1 MATTLMD
8 QAVACHER
16 MLELADSDRPNA
28 IQQALKGVKLFAL
41 LHQQNIPLP
50 DWVPILEEQ
59 CCRYGAIWVHEWLR
73 ESDAI
78 LQHQDGHQW
87 VSQALDCMDRLEQL
101 HDSPLDW
108 LAQMR
113 DFLLQLPPAVA
124 AQSIAVEVQ
133 RLVVIGNS
141 QADSLRLA
149 LASAIPHAEIIGY
162 PWESL
167 TKPDNGARLQQLLAN
182 TDILVMQQLPSG
194 YPDGIK
200 IAIDGLPSLLPVG
213 ARVITV
219 PNLHY
224 EGHHPW
230 IGYLQ
235 DADGQLAGLRG
246 ESPLGDYHDFLAMAA
261 ARRGLEVGDLLQR
274 PAPPGLVEA
283 IGQAHSQSLAEL
295 RRQEANCD
303 LGLSDWIAHR
313 YRPAAVMHSIDQ
325 PTQATVQQL
334 LQRLLAQLTP
344 TAQAPG
350 LQLAT
355 DQALNQH
362 QRPAISIPIHP
373 WVRQSLQIEQWAD
386 GWGQEGG
393 QAWTIH
399 EQLAS
404 SIAFYRRYP
413 WIGEANLGHP
423 KHRFAEQCLDL
434 LTPGAPAASPRAG
447 APTTAALINYF
458 NDYDMLAAQLDT
470 GCLDPYDRIYIW
482 DGPYSYLLSI
492 SLFASVETRLDQ
504 TELGQRLLADPRVVY
519 HYQKWSDEGEKRQEA
534 YAAIKEDVVVLH
546 DTDEFFRLD
555 HQQLLRFWKS
565 SYAVGSMLLQN
576 LYAGGFY
583 GSNSHYATNQLRNLP
598 QKRVVFKRSAISP
611 ARHLDYCW
619 LVGVEQHPTDET
631 LVDQQPFGHAYHLT
645 ACRTPR
651 GQAAKMSFYMALAT
665 KNQTNHPVADRLK
678 QLAQDGFINLAQA
691 QEIFLRGDPAYGGI
705 PHPNFGLALL
715 PRIIDPSFPETAIK
729 ALLAATTRVG
739 PGHYPML
746 PRYPLYV
753 WIEPQDANLSIKLK
767 QAQPFTLKSW
777 AWYQGQPAQAAEP
790 LSSHTSCLEL
800 QLPQLPG
807 LIGHLIELQVE
818 GSDPDI
824 CLVDV
829 AITSETDADAEAN
842 ESPPSIPTAS
852 TEASPRAGAPTTAA
866 LINYFNDYDM
876 LAGLLDTGCL
886 DPYDRIYIWDGPYSY
901 LLSISL
907 FANAETRL
915 DQTELGQRLLA
926 DPRVVYHY
934 QKWSDEG
941 EKRRDAYAA
950 TKEDVIVLHDTDEFF
965 RLDHQQLL
973 RFWKS
978 SYSVGSLFMQNLYAG
993 GLYGTDSFYATN
1005 ELEKLPHKRIIFKRS
1020 AISPARHLDYCW
1032 LVLVEQ
1038 QPTDETLVDQQPL
1051 GHAYHLTACRTPRGQ
1066 AAKMSFYMALGAKNQ
1081 TNHPVADRLQQ
1092 LAQENSINLA
1102 QAQEILL
1109 RGNPVYGGIPNPD
1122 SGMALLPRIIDP
1134 SFPETAI
1141 KALLAAT
1148 KRVGPGSY
1156 PMLIRYPL
1164 YVWIQP
1170 QDANLSIK
1178 FKQAQ
1183 PLTLKCW
1190 AWCQGQPAQAA
1201 EPLSSHTSCLELQL
1215 PQLPGLIGHLIKLQV
1230 EGSDPDI
1237 CLVDVAITSEPDADA
1252 EVNEALPSIPTAPT
1266 ADTLFDC
1273 VWTADRPLAALEAF
1287 AERRLPQITTDAK
1300 ALFEFCEAAIYSR
1313 NRRHLHLAWEALQ
1326 RRSADEL
1333 WTMIYSLRCCLIQDR
1348 GAAICS
1354 QLARNLLP
1362 HAAALDG
1369 PNRLLIAA
1377 VLAESYPPPEIGT
1390 LSALLAADHQA
1401 ELTLHQLGHN
1411 PTSPPF
1417 AELQAKHHELLSG
1430 LNSLADEDSYLACLT
1445 YSACAP
1451 SLRRSFHDW
1460 ASPSAIP
1467 TLELEGLLETI
1478 RRAVEAGQGFS
1489 LIRLG
1494 ESEGIA
1500 INSDELGSQ
1509 LMDAVRNA
1517 DWVGI
1522 PDPSQ
1527 TLQGPAFTWTVAAN
1541 LAKNLSLNELL
1552 KIAPKIHP
1560 GGWLI
1565 HYALLDVGCFAAPP
1579 FNSVNGLI
1587 TTMPPA
1593 TGLQLPAKSL
1603 VINSAN
1609 QVNPGTLSLEEH
1621 RQVLTWIEAS
1631 VEPGELFLVNSGTHG
1646 PIHCQAIKARGAI
1659 AIDVGIVLELSSQDI
1674 PRQGVSR
1681 SNPQLAARAD
1691 WAFRAAEALPPI
1703 TPMLADGRAEEAREL
1718 MESILHHQPLSVE
1731 ALLRLAEIEC
1741 HEQQWGKAMDL
1752 LCRANTLEP
1761 QNSRIGAALAELQ
1774 LLLRERTPYGL
1785 GPDICLTTI
1794 STRLH
1799 TLEQVVRSLQRQ
1811 TMPPRRI
1818 HIYLSQN
1825 PHLLDEGVD
1834 PQDARLQAL
1843 NADSTVQLHWVENL
1857 GPYRKFALYLQNPA
1871 NDSDDDRFIT
1881 VDDDTIYPPRFIEYL
1896 ATKHLRHQCVVA
1908 HRGRRMRLRPSR
1920 GFADYTNWHDGLHEP
1935 RLGNLPTG
1943 QSGVIYRRSY
1953 FPADLQLEAALRLAP
1968 THDDL
1973 WLRWLTALQ
1982 GVPALITQPNAAAK
1996 TAVLAFPMAE
2006 ISSSYAKSSLWFAFN
2021 APDAANRVTNDQA
2034 VQAIHNHFMTLGFDI
2049 EKLLRLEEEE
2059 QADFY

>member
-1 MATTLMD
+1 MSPEMATTLMD

-41 LHQQNIPLP
+41 MHQQNIPLP

-213 ARVITV
+213 ARLITV

-729 ALLAATTRVG
+729 ALLAATKRVG
-739 PGHYPML
+739 PGSYPML

-753 WIEPQDANLSIKLK
+753 WIEP
-767 QAQPFTLKSW
+767 
-777 AWYQGQPAQAAEP
+777 
-790 LSSHTSCLEL
+790 
-800 QLPQLPG
+800 
-807 LIGHLIELQVE
+807 
-818 GSDPDI
+818 
-824 CLVDV
+824 
-829 AITSETDADAEAN
+829 
-842 ESPPSIPTAS
+842 
-852 TEASPRAGAPTTAA
+852 R
-866 LINYFNDYDM
+866 
-876 LAGLLDTGCL
+876 
-886 DPYDRIYIWDGPYSY
+886 
-901 LLSISL
+901 
-907 FANAETRL
+907 
-915 DQTELGQRLLA
+915 
-926 DPRVVYHY
+926 
-934 QKWSDEG
+934 
-941 EKRRDAYAA
+941 
-950 TKEDVIVLHDTDEFF
+950 
-965 RLDHQQLL
+965 
-973 RFWKS
+973 
-978 SYSVGSLFMQNLYAG
+978 
-993 GLYGTDSFYATN
+993 
-1005 ELEKLPHKRIIFKRS
+1005 
-1020 AISPARHLDYCW
+1020 
-1032 LVLVEQ
+1032 
-1038 QPTDETLVDQQPL
+1038 
-1051 GHAYHLTACRTPRGQ
+1051 
-1066 AAKMSFYMALGAKNQ
+1066 
-1081 TNHPVADRLQQ
+1081 
-1092 LAQENSINLA
+1092 
-1102 QAQEILL
+1102 
-1109 RGNPVYGGIPNPD
+1109 
-1122 SGMALLPRIIDP
+1122 
-1134 SFPETAI
+1134 
-1141 KALLAAT
+1141 
-1148 KRVGPGSY
+1148 
-1156 PMLIRYPL
+1156 
-1164 YVWIQP
+1164 
-1170 QDANLSIK
+1170 DANLSIK
-1178 FKQAQ
+1178 FKQAH
-1183 PLTLKCW
+1183 PFTLKSW

-1215 PQLPGLIGHLIKLQV
+1215 PQLPDLLGHLIELQV
-1230 EGSDPDI
+1230 ESSDVDL
-1237 CLVDVAITSEPDADA
+1237 CLVDVAITNQPDADA
-1252 EVNEALPSIPTAPT
+1252 KVNEVLPSIPTAPITPT

-1411 PTSPPF
+1411 LTSPPF

-1593 TGLQLPAKSL
+1593 TGLRLPAKSL

-1609 QVNPGTLSLEEH
+1609 QVNPGTLSLEEN

>member
-1 MATTLMD
+1 
-8 QAVACHER
+8 
-16 MLELADSDRPNA
+16 
-28 IQQALKGVKLFAL
+28 
-41 LHQQNIPLP
+41 
-50 DWVPILEEQ
+50 
-59 CCRYGAIWVHEWLR
+59 
-73 ESDAI
+73 
-78 LQHQDGHQW
+78 
-87 VSQALDCMDRLEQL
+87 MDRLEQL

-124 AQSIAVEVQ
+124 AQSKAVEVQ

-149 LASAIPHAEIIGY
+149 LASAIPHAEVICC

-200 IAIDGLPSLLPVG
+200 IALAGLRSLLPVG

-274 PAPPGLVEA
+274 SAPPGLVEA

-295 RRQEANCD
+295 QRQEANCD

-325 PTQATVQQL
+325 PTQATIQQL

-373 WVRQSLQIEQWAD
+373 WVRQSLQLEQWAD
-386 GWGQEGG
+386 GWGQKGG
-393 QAWTIH
+393 QAWPIH

-434 LTPGAPAASPRAG
+434 LSAPLSVYDTICLSDSPCHALLQLAQSCWSQAKTGNHVALDTFINCCWHTRDAELIAKAIHLVGLISKNSPWRDFYNLMLAGASYGSNELCGQAAQALVRHSADFNVLNCAGFNAFSLRLVANYLQQDNSADSQQALAKFLPFLPEVDQMLAQPDLRPQLDKLLALHPELDDNRRALCASVYSRCGPSIRGPWHEWTSPAAIAPAILDNLVKRIQSALDKGEGFSLIRLGDSEGLFLCGRRPDVGG
-447 APTTAALINYF
+447 ATLNGKFIEAN
-458 NDYDMLAAQLDT
+458 LAANRGHLQ
-470 GCLDPYDRIYIW
+470 G
-482 DGPYSYLLSI
+482 
-492 SLFASVETRLDQ
+492 
-504 TELGQRLLADPRVVY
+504 
-519 HYQKWSDEGEKRQEA
+519 DE
-534 YAAIKEDVVVLH
+534 
-546 DTDEFFRLD
+546 
-555 HQQLLRFWKS
+555 HQQLIKRFAAAIEDSDWIGIADIPQCLHGPKQMVTVAEGIAQYWQGHIDHIAPKLVPGGGHVHNCLLYS
-565 SYAVGSMLLQN
+565 GQYA
-576 LYAGGFY
+576 
-583 GSNSHYATNQLRNLP
+583 LP
-598 QKRVVFKRSAISP
+598 PFNRVSGLISP
-611 ARHLDYCW
+611 SLPKGLEGQPIKHFVIPGEHWFRKDTSGEHAHYPVMFERCLDWISRTVKPGQLW
-619 LVGVEQHPTDET
+619 LVGAGILGKIYCQAIRAQGGVAIDVGSVIDLSSGLGNTRGEYREHPYLINPALKAFSSVPASADASAKAKTANTEAKT
-631 LVDQQPFGHAYHLT
+631 FASSPPGSLVSSP
-645 ACRTPR
+645 P
-651 GQAAKMSFYMALAT
+651 AAKT
-665 KNQTNHPVADRLK
+665 
-678 QLAQDGFINLAQA
+678 
-691 QEIFLRGDPAYGGI
+691 PA
-705 PHPNFGLALL
+705 P
-715 PRIIDPSFPETAIK
+715 
-729 ALLAATTRVG
+729 
-739 PGHYPML
+739 
-746 PRYPLYV
+746 
-753 WIEPQDANLSIKLK
+753 
-767 QAQPFTLKSW
+767 
-777 AWYQGQPAQAAEP
+777 
-790 LSSHTSCLEL
+790 TSK
-800 QLPQLPG
+800 P
-807 LIGHLIELQVE
+807 I
-818 GSDPDI
+818 
-824 CLVDV
+824 
-829 AITSETDADAEAN
+829 ADAKVN
-842 ESPPSIPTAS
+842 ESLASIPT
-852 TEASPRAGAPTTAA
+852 T
-866 LINYFNDYDM
+866 
-876 LAGLLDTGCL
+876 
-886 DPYDRIYIWDGPYSY
+886 
-901 LLSISL
+901 
-907 FANAETRL
+907 
-915 DQTELGQRLLA
+915 
-926 DPRVVYHY
+926 
-934 QKWSDEG
+934 
-941 EKRRDAYAA
+941 
-950 TKEDVIVLHDTDEFF
+950 
-965 RLDHQQLL
+965 
-973 RFWKS
+973 
-978 SYSVGSLFMQNLYAG
+978 
-993 GLYGTDSFYATN
+993 
-1005 ELEKLPHKRIIFKRS
+1005 
-1020 AISPARHLDYCW
+1020 PA
-1032 LVLVEQ
+1032 
-1038 QPTDETLVDQQPL
+1038 
-1051 GHAYHLTACRTPRGQ
+1051 
-1066 AAKMSFYMALGAKNQ
+1066 
-1081 TNHPVADRLQQ
+1081 
-1092 LAQENSINLA
+1092 
-1102 QAQEILL
+1102 
-1109 RGNPVYGGIPNPD
+1109 
-1122 SGMALLPRIIDP
+1122 
-1134 SFPETAI
+1134 
-1141 KALLAAT
+1141 
-1148 KRVGPGSY
+1148 
-1156 PMLIRYPL
+1156 
-1164 YVWIQP
+1164 
-1170 QDANLSIK
+1170 
-1178 FKQAQ
+1178 
-1183 PLTLKCW
+1183 
-1190 AWCQGQPAQAA
+1190 
-1201 EPLSSHTSCLELQL
+1201 
-1215 PQLPGLIGHLIKLQV
+1215 
-1230 EGSDPDI
+1230 
-1237 CLVDVAITSEPDADA
+1237 
-1252 EVNEALPSIPTAPT
+1252 
-1266 ADTLFDC
+1266 ADTIFDC
-1273 VWTADRPLAALEAF
+1273 IWTADRPLAALETF
-1287 AERRLPQITTDAK
+1287 AERRLPQITTDAQ

-1369 PNRLLIAA
+1369 NNRLAIAS
-1377 VLAESYPPPEIGT
+1377 VLAEAYPPANSDT
-1390 LSALLAADHQA
+1390 LISLLGAEHQA
-1401 ELTLHQLGHN
+1401 ELTIHQLGD
-1411 PTSPPF
+1411 SSKRLPF

-1451 SLRRSFHDW
+1451 SLRRCFHDW

-1467 TLELEGLLETI
+1467 TSELEGLLETI

-1522 PDPSQ
+1522 PDLSQ

-1565 HYALLDVGCFAAPP
+1565 HYALLDVGCFSAPP
-1579 FNSVNGLI
+1579 FNNVNGLI

-1593 TGLQLPAKSL
+1593 TGLRLPAKSL

-1621 RQVLTWIEAS
+1621 RQVITWIEAS

-1659 AIDVGIVLELSSQDI
+1659 AIDVGTVLELSSQDI

-1752 LCRANTLEP
+1752 LCRANSLEP
-1761 QNSRIGAALAELQ
+1761 QDSRIGAALAELQ

-1834 PQDARLQAL
+1834 PRDARLQAL

-1996 TAVLAFPMAE
+1996 TAALAFPMAE

-2049 EKLLRLEEEE
+2049 EKILRIEEEE

>member
-1 MATTLMD
+1 MATTLID

-16 MLELADSDRPNA
+16 MLKLADSDRPNA
-28 IQQALKGVKLFAL
+28 IQHALNGAKLFAL

-73 ESDAI
+73 ESNSI

-200 IAIDGLPSLLPVG
+200 IAIDGLRSLLPVG

-295 RRQEANCD
+295 QRQEANCD

-362 QRPAISIPIHP
+362 QRPVISIPIHP

-393 QAWTIH
+393 QAWPIH

-482 DGPYSYLLSI
+482 DGPYSYLLSV

-729 ALLAATTRVG
+729 ALLAATKRVG
-739 PGHYPML
+739 PGNYPML

-790 LSSHTSCLEL
+790 LSSHTSCLEV

-818 GSDPDI
+818 SSDVDL

-829 AITSETDADAEAN
+829 AIT
-842 ESPPSIPTAS
+842 
-852 TEASPRAGAPTTAA
+852 
-866 LINYFNDYDM
+866 
-876 LAGLLDTGCL
+876 
-886 DPYDRIYIWDGPYSY
+886 
-901 LLSISL
+901 
-907 FANAETRL
+907 
-915 DQTELGQRLLA
+915 
-926 DPRVVYHY
+926 
-934 QKWSDEG
+934 
-941 EKRRDAYAA
+941 
-950 TKEDVIVLHDTDEFF
+950 
-965 RLDHQQLL
+965 
-973 RFWKS
+973 
-978 SYSVGSLFMQNLYAG
+978 
-993 GLYGTDSFYATN
+993 
-1005 ELEKLPHKRIIFKRS
+1005 
-1020 AISPARHLDYCW
+1020 
-1032 LVLVEQ
+1032 
-1038 QPTDETLVDQQPL
+1038 
-1051 GHAYHLTACRTPRGQ
+1051 
-1066 AAKMSFYMALGAKNQ
+1066 NQ
-1081 TNHPVADRLQQ
+1081 
-1092 LAQENSINLA
+1092 
-1102 QAQEILL
+1102 
-1109 RGNPVYGGIPNPD
+1109 
-1122 SGMALLPRIIDP
+1122 
-1134 SFPETAI
+1134 
-1141 KALLAAT
+1141 
-1148 KRVGPGSY
+1148 
-1156 PMLIRYPL
+1156 
-1164 YVWIQP
+1164 
-1170 QDANLSIK
+1170 
-1178 FKQAQ
+1178 
-1183 PLTLKCW
+1183 
-1190 AWCQGQPAQAA
+1190 
-1201 EPLSSHTSCLELQL
+1201 
-1215 PQLPGLIGHLIKLQV
+1215 
-1230 EGSDPDI
+1230 
-1237 CLVDVAITSEPDADA
+1237 PDADA
-1252 EVNEALPSIPTAPT
+1252 EVNEALPSIPTTPT

-1500 INSDELGSQ
+1500 IKSDELGSQ

-1593 TGLQLPAKSL
+1593 TGLRLPAKSL

-1609 QVNPGTLSLEEH
+1609 QVNPGTLSLEEN

>member
-1 MATTLMD
+1 MSPEMATTLID

-16 MLELADSDRPNA
+16 MLELADSDRPSA
-28 IQQALKGVKLFAL
+28 IQHALNGAKLFAL
-41 LHQQNIPLP
+41 LHQQETTLP

-59 CCRYGAIWVHEWLR
+59 CCRHGAIWLHELLR
-73 ESDAI
+73 ESDSI
-78 LQHQDGHQW
+78 LQHPDGHQW
-87 VSQALDCMDRLEQL
+87 VSQALVSMDRLEQL

-113 DFLLQLPPAVA
+113 DFLLQLSSPVA
-124 AQSIAVEVQ
+124 AQSKAAQSAPAQSVAVEVQ

-141 QADSLRLA
+141 QAYSLRPG
-149 LASAIPHAEIIGY
+149 LASAIPHAEVIFC

-167 TKPDNGARLQQLLAN
+167 TKQDDADRLHQLLAN
-182 TDILVMQQLPSG
+182 TEALLVQQLPSG
-194 YPDGIK
+194 YPNPDGIE
-200 IAIDGLPSLLPVG
+200 IAIQGLRFLLPVG

-230 IGYLQ
+230 IGYIQ

-246 ESPLGDYHDFLAMAA
+246 ASPLGDYHDFLAMAA
-261 ARRGLEVGDLLQR
+261 ASRGLEVGDLLQR
-274 PAPPGLVEA
+274 HAHPGLVEA

-295 RRQEANCD
+295 QRQEANCD

-313 YRPAAVMHSIDQ
+313 YRQAAVMHSIDQ
-325 PTQATVQQL
+325 PTQATIQQL
-334 LQRLLAQLTP
+334 LLRLLAQLTP
-344 TAQAPG
+344 TAQASG
-350 LQLAT
+350 LKLT
-355 DQALNQH
+355 NDQALNQH

-373 WVRQSLQIEQWAD
+373 WVRHSLQLEQWAD
-386 GWGQEGG
+386 TWGQKGG
-393 QAWTIH
+393 QAWPIH

-423 KHRFAEQCLDL
+423 KHRLANHCLDL
-434 LTPGAPAASPRAG
+434 LTPGAPAATPRAG
-447 APTTAALINYF
+447 APSTAALINYF

-492 SLFASVETRLDQ
+492 SLFSSVETRLDQ

-519 HYQKWSDEGEKRQEA
+519 HYQKWNDEGEKRREA

-555 HQQLLRFWKS
+555 RQQLLRFWKS
-565 SYAVGSMLLQN
+565 SCAVGSMLLQN
-576 LYAGGFY
+576 LYAGGLY
-583 GSNSHYATNQLRNLP
+583 ASNFHYATNQLKNLP
-598 QKRVVFKRSAISP
+598 QKRVVFKRSVISP
-611 ARHLDYCW
+611 ANHLDYCW
-619 LVGVEQHPTDET
+619 LVGVEQHPTDES

-645 ACRTPR
+645 ACRTPK

-665 KNQTNHPVADRLK
+665 KNQTNHPVADRLQ
-678 QLAQDGFINLAQA
+678 QLAQDGSINLVQA
-691 QEIFLRGDPAYGGI
+691 QEIFLRGDPSYGGI
-705 PHPNFGLALL
+705 PHPDSGLALL
-715 PRIIDPSFPETAIK
+715 PRIIDP
-729 ALLAATTRVG
+729 
-739 PGHYPML
+739 
-746 PRYPLYV
+746 
-753 WIEPQDANLSIKLK
+753 
-767 QAQPFTLKSW
+767 
-777 AWYQGQPAQAAEP
+777 
-790 LSSHTSCLEL
+790 C
-800 QLPQLPG
+800 
-807 LIGHLIELQVE
+807 
-818 GSDPDI
+818 
-824 CLVDV
+824 
-829 AITSETDADAEAN
+829 
-842 ESPPSIPTAS
+842 
-852 TEASPRAGAPTTAA
+852 
-866 LINYFNDYDM
+866 
-876 LAGLLDTGCL
+876 
-886 DPYDRIYIWDGPYSY
+886 
-901 LLSISL
+901 
-907 FANAETRL
+907 
-915 DQTELGQRLLA
+915 
-926 DPRVVYHY
+926 
-934 QKWSDEG
+934 
-941 EKRRDAYAA
+941 
-950 TKEDVIVLHDTDEFF
+950 
-965 RLDHQQLL
+965 
-973 RFWKS
+973 
-978 SYSVGSLFMQNLYAG
+978 
-993 GLYGTDSFYATN
+993 
-1005 ELEKLPHKRIIFKRS
+1005 
-1020 AISPARHLDYCW
+1020 
-1032 LVLVEQ
+1032 
-1038 QPTDETLVDQQPL
+1038 
-1051 GHAYHLTACRTPRGQ
+1051 
-1066 AAKMSFYMALGAKNQ
+1066 
-1081 TNHPVADRLQQ
+1081 
-1092 LAQENSINLA
+1092 
-1102 QAQEILL
+1102 
-1109 RGNPVYGGIPNPD
+1109 
-1122 SGMALLPRIIDP
+1122 
-1134 SFPETAI
+1134 FPETAI

-1156 PMLIRYPL
+1156 QMLPRYPL

-1183 PLTLKCW
+1183 TLTLKSW

-1215 PQLPGLIGHLIKLQV
+1215 PQLPDLIGHLIELQV
-1230 EGSDPDI
+1230 ENSDTGL
-1237 CLVDVAITSEPDADA
+1237 CLVDVAITSQPDADA

-1273 VWTADRPLAALEAF
+1273 IWRADRPLASLEAF
-1287 AERRLPQITTDAK
+1287 AERRLPQITTDAQ
-1300 ALFEFCEAAIYSR
+1300 ALFEFCDAACYSR

-1326 RRSADEL
+1326 QRPADEL
-1333 WTMIYSLRCCLIQDR
+1333 WTMVYSLRCCLAQEQ
-1348 GAAICS
+1348 GTATCV
-1354 QLARNLLP
+1354 QLARDLLP

-1369 PNRLLIAA
+1369 NNRLAIAA
-1377 VLAESYPPPEIGT
+1377 VLAESSPPPGIGT
-1390 LSALLAADHQA
+1390 LSALLAAEHQA
-1401 ELTLHQLGHN
+1401 ELKLYQLSQN
-1411 PTSPPF
+1411 SRALPF
-1417 AELQAKHHELLSG
+1417 AELLAKHHELLSG
-1430 LNSLADEDSYLACLT
+1430 LNNLADEDHCPACLT

-1467 TLELEGLLETI
+1467 RSELEGLLETI
-1478 RRAVEAGQGFS
+1478 RRAVESGQGFS

-1500 INSDELGSQ
+1500 INSDELGPQ
-1509 LMDAVRNA
+1509 LLDAIRNA

-1527 TLQGPAFTWTVAAN
+1527 TLQGPAFTWTVAAH
-1541 LAKNLSLNELL
+1541 LAKNLSLDDLF

-1565 HYALLDVGCFAAPP
+1565 NHALLDMGCFASPP

-1587 TTMPPA
+1587 ATMPPA

-1603 VINSAN
+1603 VINSADRAN
-1609 QVNPGTLSLEEH
+1609 SGTFSQEEH
-1621 RQVLTWIEAS
+1621 QQVLAWIEAS

-1646 PIHCQAIKARGAI
+1646 PIHCQAIKARGGI
-1659 AIDVGIVLELSSQDI
+1659 AIDVGIALELSSQDI
-1674 PRQGVSR
+1674 PRQGESR
-1681 SNPQLAARAD
+1681 INPQLAARAD

-1718 MESILHHQPLSVE
+1718 MERFLQHQPL
-1731 ALLRLAEIEC
+1731 AAGGLLRMAEIEC
-1741 HEQQWGKAMDL
+1741 HGQQWGRAMDL
-1752 LCRANTLEP
+1752 LSRAHALEP
-1761 QNSRIGAALAELQ
+1761 QDSRIGTALAELQ

-1818 HIYLSQN
+1818 HIYLSQT

-1834 PQDARLQAL
+1834 PRDTRLQAL
-1843 NADSTVQLHWVENL
+1843 GEDSTVQLHWVENL

-1896 ATKHLRHQCVVA
+1896 AAKHLRHQCVVA

-1943 QSGVIYRRSY
+1943 QSGVIYRRAY
-1953 FPADLQLEAALRLAP
+1953 FPADLQLEAALRIAP

-1973 WLRWLTALQ
+1973 WLRWLTAAQ

-1996 TAVLAFPMAE
+1996 TAALAFPTAE
-2006 ISSSYAKSSLWFAFN
+2006 MSSNYAKSSLWFAFN
-2021 APDAANRVTNDQA
+2021 APDAANRVNNDQA
-2034 VQAIHNHFMTLGFDI
+2034 VKAIHNHFMTLGFDI

>member
-1 MATTLMD
+1 MATTLID

-16 MLELADSDRPNA
+16 MLELADSDRKSA
-28 IQQALKGVKLFAL
+28 IQHALKGAKLLAL
-41 LHQQNIPLP
+41 LHKQNTLLP

-59 CCRYGAIWVHEWLR
+59 CCRYGSIWVHEWLR

-87 VSQALDCMDRLEQL
+87 VSQALHCMDRLEQL

-124 AQSIAVEVQ
+124 AQSKAVEVQ

-167 TKPDNGARLQQLLAN
+167 TKPDNGAQLPQLLAN

-200 IAIDGLPSLLPVG
+200 IALAGLRSLLPVG

-261 ARRGLEVGDLLQR
+261 ARRGLEVDDLLQR

-295 RRQEANCD
+295 QRQEANCD
-303 LGLSDWIAHR
+303 LGLSDWIAHW

-325 PTQATVQQL
+325 PTQATIQQL

-373 WVRQSLQIEQWAD
+373 WVRQSLQLEQWAD
-386 GWGQEGG
+386 GWGQKGG
-393 QAWTIH
+393 QAWPIH

-519 HYQKWSDEGEKRQEA
+519 HYQKWSDEGEKRRDA
-534 YAAIKEDVVVLH
+534 YEAIKEDVVVLH

-565 SYAVGSMLLQN
+565 SHAVGSMLLQN
-576 LYAGGFY
+576 LYAGGLY
-583 GSNSHYATNQLRNLP
+583 GGNSDYATNQLKKLP

-665 KNQTNHPVADRLK
+665 KNQTNHPATVVADRLQ
-678 QLAQDGFINLAQA
+678 QLVQDGSINLAQA
-691 QEIFLRGDPAYGGI
+691 QEIFLRGDTAYGGI
-705 PHPNFGLALL
+705 PHP
-715 PRIIDPSFPETAIK
+715 
-729 ALLAATTRVG
+729 
-739 PGHYPML
+739 
-746 PRYPLYV
+746 
-753 WIEPQDANLSIKLK
+753 
-767 QAQPFTLKSW
+767 
-777 AWYQGQPAQAAEP
+777 
-790 LSSHTSCLEL
+790 
-800 QLPQLPG
+800 
-807 LIGHLIELQVE
+807 
-818 GSDPDI
+818 
-824 CLVDV
+824 
-829 AITSETDADAEAN
+829 
-842 ESPPSIPTAS
+842 
-852 TEASPRAGAPTTAA
+852 
-866 LINYFNDYDM
+866 
-876 LAGLLDTGCL
+876 
-886 DPYDRIYIWDGPYSY
+886 
-901 LLSISL
+901 
-907 FANAETRL
+907 
-915 DQTELGQRLLA
+915 
-926 DPRVVYHY
+926 
-934 QKWSDEG
+934 
-941 EKRRDAYAA
+941 
-950 TKEDVIVLHDTDEFF
+950 
-965 RLDHQQLL
+965 
-973 RFWKS
+973 
-978 SYSVGSLFMQNLYAG
+978 
-993 GLYGTDSFYATN
+993 
-1005 ELEKLPHKRIIFKRS
+1005 
-1020 AISPARHLDYCW
+1020 
-1032 LVLVEQ
+1032 
-1038 QPTDETLVDQQPL
+1038 
-1051 GHAYHLTACRTPRGQ
+1051 
-1066 AAKMSFYMALGAKNQ
+1066 
-1081 TNHPVADRLQQ
+1081 
-1092 LAQENSINLA
+1092 
-1102 QAQEILL
+1102 
-1109 RGNPVYGGIPNPD
+1109 D
-1122 SGMALLPRIIDP
+1122 SGLALLPRIIDP

-1156 PMLIRYPL
+1156 PMLPRYPL
-1164 YVWIQP
+1164 YVWIEP
-1170 QDANLSIK
+1170 QDSNLSIK
-1178 FKQAQ
+1178 FKQAH
-1183 PLTLKCW
+1183 PFTLKSW
-1190 AWCQGQPAQAA
+1190 AWRQGQSAQAA
-1201 EPLSSHTSCLELQL
+1201 ESLSSHTSCLELQL
-1215 PQLPGLIGHLIKLQV
+1215 PQLPGLIGHLIELQV
-1230 EGSDPDI
+1230 ESSDVDL

-1252 EVNEALPSIPTAPT
+1252 EVNEALPSIPTAPA

-1287 AERRLPQITTDAK
+1287 AERRLPQITTDAQ

-1326 RRSADEL
+1326 QRPADEL
-1333 WTMIYSLRCCLIQDR
+1333 WTMVYSLRCSLALER
-1348 GAAICS
+1348 GTATS
-1354 QLARNLLP
+1354 VQLARKLLP

-1369 PNRLLIAA
+1369 QARLPIAT
-1377 VLAESYPPPEIGT
+1377 VLAESYPPPELGT
-1390 LSALLAADHQA
+1390 LSSLLAAEHQA
-1401 ELTLHQLGHN
+1401 ELTLHQLN
-1411 PTSPPF
+1411 QNSRSLPF
-1417 AELQAKHHELLSG
+1417 AELLAKHHELLSG
-1430 LNSLADEDSYLACLT
+1430 LHSLTDEDHCLACLT
-1445 YSACAP
+1445 YSACGP

-1460 ASPSAIP
+1460 ASTSAIP
-1467 TLELEGLLETI
+1467 RPELEGLLETI

-1489 LIRLG
+1489 LIRVG

-1500 INSDELGSQ
+1500 ISSDELGPQ
-1509 LMDAVRNA
+1509 LVDAIRNA

-1522 PDPSQ
+1522 PDISQ
-1527 TLQGPAFTWTVAAN
+1527 SLQGPAFTWTVAAH
-1541 LAKNLSLNELL
+1541 LAKNFSINELFT
-1552 KIAPKIHP
+1552 IAPKIHP

-1565 HYALLDVGCFAAPP
+1565 HHALLDMGCFAAPP

-1587 TTMPPA
+1587 STMPPA

-1603 VINSAN
+1603 VVNSAGQAN
-1609 QVNPGTLSLEEH
+1609 SGTLSQEEH
-1621 RQVLTWIEAS
+1621 QQALAWIEAS

-1646 PIHCQAIKARGAI
+1646 PIHCQAIKARGGI

-1752 LCRANTLEP
+1752 LCRANSLEP

-1818 HIYLSQN
+1818 HIYLSQT

-1834 PQDARLQAL
+1834 PRDARLQAL
-1843 NADSTVQLHWVENL
+1843 AEDSTVQLHWVENL

-1896 ATKHLRHQCVVA
+1896 AAKHLRHRCVVA

-2006 ISSSYAKSSLWFAFN
+2006 ISNNYAKSSLWFAFN